1 MVGNRSPNK
10 LGELEALC
18 NSFKPRLL
26 AMIGSVQYLRVS
38 LNFLLS
44 CTLCVW
50 MAISWLCK
58 NWTFVASVRF
68 VSWYSGPAHILSLT
82 SLWLVEWNPNSTLLS
97 LFSVSELSTDPVLSW
112 KISKSS
118 VDVDLSSLFMMHT
131 ISSVDVDILLV
142 ILTGGTLCV
151 WLQSRSTVSSPLHNS
166 YLVVGLLLDC
176 GKWSL
181 RSLRCS
187 LRSESK

>member
-1 MVGNRSPNK
+1 
-10 LGELEALC
+10 
-18 NSFKPRLL
+18 
-26 AMIGSVQYLRVS
+26 MIGSVQYLRVS
-38 LNFLLS
+38 LNFHLS

-68 VSWYSGPAHILSLT
+68 VSWYSGLAHILSLT

-97 LFSVSELSTDPVLSW
+97 LFSVSELSTDAVLSW

-118 VDVDLSSLFMMHT
+118 VDVDLSSLFMTHT
-131 ISSVDVDILLV
+131 TSSVDVDILLV
-142 ILTGGTLCV
+142 ILTGETLCV

-166 YLVVGLLLDC
+166 YLGVGLLLADC